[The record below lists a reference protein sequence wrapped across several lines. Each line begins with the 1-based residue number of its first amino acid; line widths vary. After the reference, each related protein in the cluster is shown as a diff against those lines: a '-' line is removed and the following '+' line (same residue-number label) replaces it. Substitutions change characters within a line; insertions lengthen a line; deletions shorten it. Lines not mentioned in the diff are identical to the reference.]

1 MPSSA
6 PRLHEEAIVNARV
19 LDVFTGDLSPKTV
32 LVDGGRISG
41 FARRRQPTPRPQR
54 SLTPEAACC
63 FRASSTRTSISRA
76 PCSRPAGFAALVLPF
91 GTTTVIADPHEMA
104 NVAGLKAHGGP
115 DRSLQGAATF
125 GQDHGAFVRP
135 GAPL

>member
-41 FARRRQPTPRPQR
+41 FAD
-54 SLTPEAACC
+54 AAADPKATTV
-63 FRASSTRTSISRA
+63 FDARGGVLLPGLIDSHVHIESSMLS
-76 PCSRPAGFAALVLPF
+76 PAGFAALVLPF